1 MAFTQL
7 NPTLPVTVEGKGK
20 GLAFGV
26 IDYSEEH
33 HLIWVVAMNETSEVW
48 CVPNPEI
55 RVQSNWTF
63 DRRAPIPPEA
73 RDQFAEVRFDAMG
86 NPFYPVRD
94 PQAGKVRP

>member
-63 DRRAPIPPEA
+63 GRGAAPQRVGGIGSGIGPSIL
-73 RDQFAEVRFDAMG
+73 
-86 NPFYPVRD
+86 D
-94 PQAGKVRP
+94 PKSGRVL